1 MSNQKQI
8 TKLNYSELTKLI
20 NESLQKI
27 LKENDMEEGWFNDK
41 WKQAKSSV
49 GTAMNAQGNIKQ
61 KFNNAR
67 QNWNTQGELNNISNL
82 RQQIMQ
88 LIDSKRI
95 NPQITLA
102 QFVGGAYNNG
112 RFGTMDGMAMNRK
125 RQIQKRGGQAYEE
138 E

>member
-1 MSNQKQI
+1 MSNQKQT
-8 TKLNYSELTKLI
+8 TKLSYSELTKLI

-27 LKENDMEEGWFNDK
+27 LNENDMEEGWFNDK

-49 GTAMNAQGNIKQ
+49 GTAINAQGNIKQ

-67 QNWNTQGELNNISNL
+67 QNWNTQAELNNISNL

-88 LIDSKRI
+88 LIDSRRI

-112 RFGTMDGMAMNRK
+112 RFGTMDGMANNRK

>member
-1 MSNQKQI
+1 MSNQKQT

-20 NESLQKI
+20 NESLLKI
-27 LKENDMEEGWFNDK
+27 MKEEYVVEGWFNDK
-41 WKQAKSSV
+41 WKQTKSAA
-49 GTAMNAQGNIKQ
+49 GTVMNAQGNIRQ
-61 KFNNAR
+61 KFNNAK

-88 LIDSKRI
+88 LIKAKKI
-95 NPQITLA
+95 KPQLTLA